1 MRPAAAGIYGGQVMG
16 RDLIVEERVRVGY
29 VHASIGEGSVSLQ

>member
-16 RDLIVEERVRVGY
+16 RDLIVERVRVGY